1 MNNRIELQHID
12 KSFYTDEGEIIVLK
26 DLSLNLKPG
35 KILAL
40 LGPSGSGKSTVLNI
54 LTDLIKPSSGK
65 VMINGKIGYMF
76 QHDHLLE
83 WRTIMDN
90 VTIGLEIQKKLSEEN
105 RHRVEVLLENYGLG
119 EFKNRFPKE
128 LSGGMRQRAALI
140 RTLAT
145 NPDILLLDEPF
156 SALDYQTRL
165 LVSDDIYGI
174 IKKEHKE
181 AILVTHDIS
190 EAISMADEIS
200 VLSKRPAYVKHTYE
214 IHLTVA
220 GDRNPSFKQKSA

>member
-90 VTIGLEIQKKLSEEN
+90 VTIGLEIQKNLSEEN
-105 RHRVEVLLENYGLG
+105 RHRVEVLLENYELG
-119 EFKNRFPKE
+119 EFKN
-128 LSGGMRQRAALI
+128 
-140 RTLAT
+140 
-145 NPDILLLDEPF
+145 
-156 SALDYQTRL
+156 YQ
-165 LVSDDIYGI
+165 V
-174 IKKEHKE
+174 
-181 AILVTHDIS
+181 V
-190 EAISMADEIS
+190 
-200 VLSKRPAYVKHTYE
+200 
-214 IHLTVA
+214 
-220 GDRNPSFKQKSA
+220 

>member
-190 EAISMADEIS
+190 EAISIKRKHFYSSPKEIPPKT
-200 VLSKRPAYVKHTYE
+200 LP
-214 IHLTVA
+214 
-220 GDRNPSFKQKSA
+220 